1 MKYFDKKGSELF
13 FFANVLY
20 IYIPGLRM
28 LDIDSKSVNFNLVFF
43 LSVLQLSTI
52 NNIDQLMTNINDNVG
67 YMDRSLYK
75 ITYIYIIIKLD
86 CCHSEFHTRQT
97 VV

>member
-67 YMDRSLYK
+67 YMARSLH
-75 ITYIYIIIKLD
+75 IIAYL
-86 CCHSEFHTRQT
+86 
-97 VV
+97 

>member
-67 YMDRSLYK
+67 YIDRSR
-75 ITYIYIIIKLD
+75 
-86 CCHSEFHTRQT
+86 H
-97 VV
+97 

>member
-52 NNIDQLMTNINDNVG
+52 NNTDQLVTNINDNVG
-67 YMDRSLYK
+67 YIDRSLHK
-75 ITYIYIIIKLD
+75 ITYI
-86 CCHSEFHTRQT
+86 
-97 VV
+97 